1 MVSFFPFSGPYMF
14 PNIDPVAL
22 SLGPVTIRWYALAYI
37 AGFVATLLLAC
48 FFNGWRTKPLKNEYF
63 FEVFSWSVWGVLLG
77 GRLGYVVFY
86 KPFYFLANPLEIFA
100 LWNGG
105 MSFHGGAI
113 GLFLG
118 VWWYC
123 RRRGLQVW
131 SFSDLICL
139 AAPCALFFGRL
150 ANFANGELWGRP
162 TSVAWAVIFPHVD
175 ATPRHPSQLY
185 EALLEGVVLLLLL
198 LLAVRTFR
206 LLRFAGAATGLCMA
220 GYASMRFIVEFFR
233 EPDAHLGLLF
243 GLVSQGQLLSLVFL
257 LCGVILFAYALR
269 ASGRQEGLRP

>member
-1 MVSFFPFSGPYMF
+1 MSFFPFSGPYIF
-14 PNIDPVAL
+14 PNIDPVAF
-22 SLGPVTIRWYALAYI
+22 SLGPLTIRWYALAYI
-37 AGFVATLLLAC
+37 LGFVAVLFLVR
-48 FFNGWRTKPLKNEYF
+48 FFNGWRKQPLKNEYF
-63 FEVFSWSVWGVLLG
+63 FEVFSWSIWGVLLG

-86 KPFYFLANPLEIFA
+86 KPLYFFANPLDIFKI
-100 LWNGG
+100 WEGG

-113 GLFLG
+113 GLFVG

-123 RRRGLQVW
+123 RRSKLLVW

-175 ATPRHPSQLY
+175 TLPRHPSQLY
-185 EALLEGVVLLLLL
+185 EALLEGVVLFLL
-198 LLAVRTFR
+198 LLAAARVFG
-206 LLRFAGAATGLCMA
+206 LLRFAGAVTALCMA
-220 GYASMRFIVEFFR
+220 GYASMRFTVEFFR

-243 GLVSQGQLLSLVFL
+243 GFVSQGQLLSAVFF
-257 LCGVILFAYALR
+257 LCGVALLAYALR
-269 ASGRQEGLRP
+269 ASAVRVALRR